1 VDFLL
6 DHLLDYVSEEFF
18 LFCLL
23 LILNGSL
30 LLLFRTLVR
39 LALRVLLHTF
49 SKALHPVEVE
59 FNSEAVSIGLRRYF
73 QQLNIVK
80 KTFNWHFGHDNVGHT
95 VRLVDRSLHTECEPR
110 NLLRIKDILHVLDV
124 YSGLKAFR
132 LIEVARF
139 LHFSECEWRQL
150 EFFRLSIFEVL

>member
-73 QQLNIVK
+73 
-80 KTFNWHFGHDNVGHT
+80 
-95 VRLVDRSLHTECEPR
+95 
-110 NLLRIKDILHVLDV
+110 
-124 YSGLKAFR
+124 
-132 LIEVARF
+132 
-139 LHFSECEWRQL
+139 
-150 EFFRLSIFEVL
+150 